1 MEVRYE
7 ELLAAPEKVLKSAFE
22 FCGLMVDDE
31 LVPAI
36 VEKHKFENLKRS
48 RLTPFEGIRVPE
60 GHYRQG
66 KVGGWQHEF
75 TGLQRYLFDKIA
87 GDLLRELG
95 YAQKG
100 WWAEGSHQK
109 ALMPIAARAYRL
121 YLRGA
126 QAGTVLL
133 GRTNA
138 ERSRGVTAAIR

>member
-7 ELLAAPEKVLKSAFE
+7 ELSAAPERVLMSVFD
-22 FCGLMVDDE
+22 FCGLTAQDE
-31 LVPAI
+31 LVAAI
-36 VEKHKFENLKRS
+36 VDKHKFENLKRS
-48 RLTPFEGIRVPE
+48 RLTPSEGVRAPE

-75 TGLQRYLFDKIA
+75 TGLQRYLFDEVA

-100 WWAEGSHQK
+100 WWAERPHQK
-109 ALMPIAARAYRL
+109 ALLPVAARARQL

-126 QAGTVLL
+126 QAGNVLL
-133 GRTNA
+133 GRKGS
-138 ERSRGVTAAIR
+138 EGSRGAAAAFQ